1 MAEER
6 PSPIA
11 PDPRPQTGATRP
23 HVIVMGLGNPL
34 LGDDG
39 VGWRVADEVERRLAA
54 GPSAGPEPSV
64 EIQRL
69 GVGGLRLMEC
79 LTGYEMAI
87 LIDAAEFPDRP
98 IGEVR
103 TCPFEDLADHAAGHL
118 DSAHDASLRTALAL
132 GRKLGANLPG
142 SILAVTV
149 QARQTSD
156 FSEELSPEVAAAIPA
171 AADAVLALVEPASG
185 PIGAQRTEPAPPMA
199 RPPGPRLGLALGAV
213 DPPMPGPGPIAK
225 LPDGSVGREK

>member
-1 MAEER
+1 M
-6 PSPIA
+6 
-11 PDPRPQTGATRP
+11 
-23 HVIVMGLGNPL
+23 IVVGLGNPV

-54 GPSAGPEPSV
+54 GPSGGPGSEV

-79 LTGYEMAI
+79 LTGYGTAI
-87 LIDAAEFPDRP
+87 LVDAAEFPDRP

-118 DSAHDASLRTALAL
+118 DSAHDASLRTALVL
-132 GRKLGANLPG
+132 GRRLGADLPA
-142 SILAVTV
+142 IIHAVTV
-149 QARQTSD
+149 QARRTD
-156 FSEELSPEVAAAIPA
+156 EFSEQLSPEVAAAVPG
-171 AADAVLALVEPASG
+171 AADAVLAIIEAASR

-199 RPPGPRLGLALGAV
+199 RPSGP
-213 DPPMPGPGPIAK
+213 
-225 LPDGSVGREK
+225 